1 MYNEHKSISYIE
13 YLPAKAPTTKK
24 SKQKI
29 ELLN

>member
-1 MYNEHKSISYIE
+1 MYNEHKGVSYVE

-29 ELLN
+29 EFLN

>member
-1 MYNEHKSISYIE
+1 MYNENKCVSYVE

-29 ELLN
+29 ELFN

>member
-1 MYNEHKSISYIE
+1 MYNENQGVSYVE